1 MSLEGDHVLVK
12 SVGFC
17 YQHYKVFL
25 QEILLDHHFLQNGY
39 QVCNTQLE
47 DTTEL
52 RMQLKF

>member
-47 DTTEL
+47 DAKEL